1 MMDREL
7 IDLRR
12 ELARVERGRGR
23 RYPEQL
29 RARVTRWSRG
39 RRQHGASWQ
48 AIERELKISA
58 ESLRRWTM
66 ADAQLQAAL
75 VPVEVVADADDD
87 ASGAGQ
93 QLRLVTRGGHRI
105 EGLSLA
111 DVVELV
117 RVLG

>member
-1 MMDREL
+1 MNREL
-7 IDLRR
+7 TDLRR

-29 RARVTRWSRG
+29 RARVTQWTRV

-48 AIERELKISA
+48 VIGRELKIA
-58 ESLRRWTM
+58 PESLRRWTM
-66 ADAQLQAAL
+66 PDPQRQPSL
-75 VPVEVVADADDD
+75 VPVEVVADAGDD
-87 ASGAGQ
+87 AAGEGRQ
-93 QLRLVTRGGHRI
+93 RRLITRGGHRI

-111 DVVELV
+111 DVVELI

>member
-1 MMDREL
+1 MNREL
-7 IDLRR
+7 IELRR

-29 RARVTRWSRG
+29 RVRVTQWTRVQ
-39 RRQHGASWQ
+39 RQRGASWK
-48 AIERELKISA
+48 AIGRELKIA
-58 ESLRRWTM
+58 PESLRRWTL
-66 ADAQLQAAL
+66 AALQREPEL
-75 VPVEVVADADDD
+75 VPVEVVADADDE
-87 ASGAGQ
+87 AAGHGQ
-93 QLRLVTRGGHRI
+93 RLRVVTRVGHRI